1 MKTYITTIISDG
13 YFNGWSSRLCSVKVG
28 YKPEKD
34 KIFFIKIYKQEPK
47 NNKRMLSPYFSP
59 EQKERIKEK
68 AKWNYETFI
77 LGKNKDIIG
86 DKKIHINKHHLEDKC
101 ERCIELGSYCKNG
114 KLFQS
119 ALK

>member
-13 YFNGWSSRLCSVKVG
+13 SFNGWSSKLCSVKVG
-28 YKPEKD
+28 YRPKKD
-34 KIFFIKIYKQEPK
+34 KIFVIKVWKQKSRDGKWEDPH
-47 NNKRMLSPYFSP
+47 FSK

-77 LGKNKDIIG
+77 LGKNKDIIS
-86 DKKIHINKHHLEDKC
+86 DKKIYINKHHLEDKC